1 VLGSIPFVVY
11 GAMLAATVA
20 GQFLGMAVDAVAIG
34 RHVVWVPLAFSVVLE
49 AVVGARFG
57 AARVGHPLTVPE
69 RARLSLY
76 YSACL
81 LALSVPLAGWI
92 AASKA
97 SPAELAGFGGT
108 GPQLLVGIFVVLGVA
123 AAWTAVRFGL
133 MTLFTANLAQARR
146 IAS

>member
-20 GQFLGMAVDAVAIG
+20 GQFLGIAVDALAIG

-57 AARVGHPLTVPE
+57 AARVGHPLTAPE

-76 YSACL
+76 YSAGL

-97 SPAELAGFGGT
+97 TPAQLAGAGS
-108 GPQLLVGIFVVLGVA
+108 GPQLLVALALVLAVA
-123 AAWTAVRFGL
+123 AAWTAIRYVL
-133 MTLFTANLAQARR
+133 MTIFTANLRR
-146 IAS
+146 AASC